1 MAKLTYFRLISVLLF
16 ITVLL
21 VTTVQN
27 GHYTI
32 VFSFVMLM
40 LAMFPFFLRFEM
52 KKTDA
57 RIVVLIS
64 ILAAIA
70 AIGRIPFA
78 ALPSIQPTS
87 FVIIVTGLAFGAE
100 TGFMVGATAALVSNF
115 FLGQGPWTPWQMFSW
130 GMMGFTAGMLKGS
143 VLMQYQ
149 AGRLAFGFA
158 WGFLFGWIMNLW
170 YIIGFLLE
178 DFNWKLIVTSIATSF
193 YFDLMHA
200 LSNVFFLA
208 LFCKSWLKI
217 LNRFKKKVSVK
228 LE

>member
-1 MAKLTYFRLISVLLF
+1 MAKLTHLRLISVILF

-21 VTTVQN
+21 VATVEN

-115 FLGQGPWTPWQMFSW
+115 FLGQGPWTPWQMFAW
-130 GMMGFTAGMLKGS
+130 GMMGFTA
-143 VLMQYQ
+143 
-149 AGRLAFGFA
+149 
-158 WGFLFGWIMNLW
+158 
-170 YIIGFLLE
+170 
-178 DFNWKLIVTSIATSF
+178 
-193 YFDLMHA
+193 
-200 LSNVFFLA
+200 
-208 LFCKSWLKI
+208 
-217 LNRFKKKVSVK
+217 
-228 LE
+228 